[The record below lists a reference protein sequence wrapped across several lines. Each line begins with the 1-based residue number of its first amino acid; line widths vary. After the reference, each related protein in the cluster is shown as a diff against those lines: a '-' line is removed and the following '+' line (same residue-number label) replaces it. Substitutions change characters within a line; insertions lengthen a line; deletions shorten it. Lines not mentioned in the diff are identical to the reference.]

1 MLWTVPLWW
10 PSCWIRPN
18 CDFVKYTGYSIELFY
33 CLNVV
38 LNLHN
43 NNNNNNMLYTR
54 GLIMDMLKCL
64 LFGIKNYVNEI
75 WYKNTPRNRQIVL
88 LTDFVVDMLE
98 QSRLLCKLLLLSKL
112 VFVKK
117 YYLLIVYLRVFGSIN

>member
-1 MLWTVPLWW
+1 
-10 PSCWIRPN
+10 
-18 CDFVKYTGYSIELFY
+18 
-33 CLNVV
+33 
-38 LNLHN
+38 
-43 NNNNNNMLYTR
+43 MLYTR